1 MARRKPIQDAGRF
14 EDNFLE
20 MLAAERGAAENTLD
34 SYRRDL
40 TRFAGFLRKDPAD
53 ASAEDIRKYLKSLA
67 GLGMAPSTSAR
78 HLSTLRQ
85 FYRFLFAEGFRA
97 EYAWGRMEPEEGRFK
112 YDIVKRLFH
121 KAELSG

>member
-1 MARRKPIQDAGRF
+1 MARRKPLQDAGRF

-20 MLAAERGAAENTLD
+20 MLAAERGAAKNTLE

-40 TRFAGFLRKDPAD
+40 VRFASFLRKDPAD
-53 ASAEDIRKYLKSLA
+53 ATVEDIRKYLKSLA
-67 GLGMAPSTSAR
+67 GLGMAASSSAR

-97 EYAWGRMEPEEGRFK
+97 DDVQLEIY
-112 YDIVKRLFH
+112 L
-121 KAELSG
+121 